1 MILIVILA
9 CVLVIYSLFFVSII
23 KKTNEYG
30 RLRTIGTTARQ
41 VKRIVMKEGRSLSE
55 TGIPIG
61 LILGAAAGYILV
73 PSGWTVNMALIVG
86 VLVAAL
92 MYLCIML
99 TVRRPAKLASKVTP
113 IEAIRYPA
121 GNEEIIAKSTKKLSR
136 SLSGA
141 RLTLINFSRNKKK
154 TILTIASLGICGIL
168 LMASSAYFN
177 SIDPV
182 NVARGVFPYGQVRI
196 ELGDYGSQSHSSEE
210 FVELQRENPLSS
222 DLMAQFAAID
232 GVKDMRVYSGTVL
245 NVITPTEYENPFLA
259 DAFSADRQALLE
271 EYLIAGTADLRELT
285 ENNGVVVKRLERLTD
300 LFDWEVS
307 IGDKLTIQAGTGERK
322 EVTVMGIVDESI
334 PYGGYE
340 LLYMPLE
347 TLSALMPVENLNYQ
361 VLLDT
366 ADSDWEQVR
375 EEVRKYLPASARV
388 YVTTLNDWAEN
399 YEGLLANYR
408 TPVYLFVLFI
418 GIFGALNLL
427 NTLATNVLTR
437 KRELGVLQA
446 VGMGRR
452 QVSRMLLTEGLLYT
466 VGAFILSISF
476 GTLFG
481 VIMCRVFSAMSV
493 FGEVSYHF
501 PAWEMTGFFSL
512 MLVVQIAFSFV
523 TIRQLRSQPLVE
535 QIRELS

>member
-1 MILIVILA
+1 M
-9 CVLVIYSLFFVSII
+9 
-23 KKTNEYG
+23 
-30 RLRTIGTTARQ
+30 
-41 VKRIVMKEGRSLSE
+41 
-55 TGIPIG
+55 
-61 LILGAAAGYILV
+61 
-73 PSGWTVNMALIVG
+73 
-86 VLVAAL
+86 
-92 MYLCIML
+92 
-99 TVRRPAKLASKVTP
+99 
-113 IEAIRYPA
+113 
-121 GNEEIIAKSTKKLSR
+121 
-136 SLSGA
+136 
-141 RLTLINFSRNKKK
+141 
-154 TILTIASLGICGIL
+154 
-168 LMASSAYFN
+168 
-177 SIDPV
+177 
-182 NVARGVFPYGQVRI
+182 
-196 ELGDYGSQSHSSEE
+196 
-210 FVELQRENPLSS
+210 
-222 DLMAQFAAID
+222 
-232 GVKDMRVYSGTVL
+232 
-245 NVITPTEYENPFLA
+245 
-259 DAFSADRQALLE
+259 E

-481 VIMCRVFSAMSV
+481 VLMCRVFSAMSV